1 MEANPPAQ
9 WPSLASHPL
18 CHTPWLTVTRETI
31 ASPSRPH
38 GTEWTVV
45 RRAVAA
51 VVAPRTADGD
61 YVLIRQ
67 ERLPARREFWEF
79 PAGQVE
85 GEVCEKAIR
94 ETALRELGEEAALL
108 CRAPLLPL
116 GLFYSSPGFSDEC
129 CHLFLAD
136 GVETAP
142 DLRRHDANEAI
153 HEVRHFSPR
162 DLLQAVGDGEI
173 CDANT
178 LACFARLQARGI
190 FFPG

>member
-1 MEANPPAQ
+1 MEPSAH
-9 WPSLASHPL
+9 WPSLASLPL
-18 CHTPWLTVTRETI
+18 CETPWLTVTRETI
-31 ASPSRPH
+31 SSPSRPQ
-38 GTEWTVV
+38 GTDWVVV

-51 VVAPRTADGD
+51 VVAPRTPSGD

-85 GEVCEKAIR
+85 GEASPEAIL
-94 ETALRELGEEAALL
+94 ETAARELGEEAALL
-108 CRAPLLPL
+108 CQAPLLPL
-116 GLFYSSPGFSDEC
+116 GRLYSSPGFSNEC

-136 GVETAP
+136 GVEAAP
-142 DLRRHDANEAI
+142 DLRRHDTNEAI
-153 HEVRHFSPR
+153 HEVRHFSAHE
-162 DLLQAVGDGEI
+162 LLQAVADGEI

-190 FFPG
+190 FFPL